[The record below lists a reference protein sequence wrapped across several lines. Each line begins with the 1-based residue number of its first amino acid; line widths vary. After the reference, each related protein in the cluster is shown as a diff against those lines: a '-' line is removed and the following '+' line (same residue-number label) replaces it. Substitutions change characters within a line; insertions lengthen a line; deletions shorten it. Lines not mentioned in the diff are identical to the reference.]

1 MFTDGECKAKWI
13 ARMDGKGKE
22 KEPYRVKEGHI
33 SEHTIS
39 RKDVAHFTVE
49 RAVADRQN
57 WDGKCVGIVY

>member
-1 MFTDGECKAKWI
+1 
-13 ARMDGKGKE
+13 MDGKGKE